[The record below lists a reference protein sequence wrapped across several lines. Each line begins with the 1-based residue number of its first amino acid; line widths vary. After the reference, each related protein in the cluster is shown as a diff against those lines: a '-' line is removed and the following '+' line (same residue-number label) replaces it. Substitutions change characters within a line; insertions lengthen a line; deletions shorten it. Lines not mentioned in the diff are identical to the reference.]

1 MSNICKQTFLNNP
14 LPSNKAS
21 ILLES
26 IKYIQEG
33 NFGCPFLT
41 IKYLA
46 SETMLPG
53 ADTIWH
59 HHEVFGTTLGCHVPV
74 KLSECCLRA
83 MILAQRGHLE
93 DWKHCLWKQAL
104 HPASEQ
110 IGGQQMHS
118 LISRIHMDA
127 PSHMYGEGGNLSP
140 EARVLWK
147 EINHAKT
154 LRIICYS
161 TALS

>member
-1 MSNICKQTFLNNP
+1 MKKRLLKKKPANSSKTMSNICKQTFLNNP

-21 ILLES
+21 IFLES

-33 NFGCPFLT
+33 NFGCLFLT

-59 HHEVFGTTLGCHVPV
+59 HHEVFGTTLGRHVPV

-104 HPASEQ
+104 HPAHLLQ
-110 IGGQQMHS
+110 VM
-118 LISRIHMDA
+118 
-127 PSHMYGEGGNLSP
+127 
-140 EARVLWK
+140 V
-147 EINHAKT
+147 
-154 LRIICYS
+154 
-161 TALS
+161 